1 MLNTKTKKYN
11 NYKVNDIFGSIR
23 VEAAPQFQSVAI
35 SLASISTIVLNLMNN
50 NVYKS
55 SQNTVVILIN
65 IQNKIFSWKDT
76 DVDDNYYLRNT
87 WPASLWPHC

>member
-23 VEAAPQFQSVAI
+23 VEAPQFQSVAI
-35 SLASISTIVLNLMNN
+35 RLASISTIVLNLMNN
-50 NVYKS
+50 NVYNS

-65 IQNKIFSWKDT
+65 IQNKIFS
-76 DVDDNYYLRNT
+76 
-87 WPASLWPHC
+87 